1 MQMNICPA
9 TVHSLGMLCH
19 FGKFGNWTEYVVTG
33 LFRLA
38 GWFVHLVGLI
48 VVF

>member
-1 MQMNICPA
+1 MQINMCPA
-9 TVHSLGMLCH
+9 TVYSLCH
-19 FGKFGNWTEYVVTG
+19 FGKFCNWTDYVVTG

-38 GWFVHLVGLI
+38 GWFVVHLVGLS